1 MREKCARLPLR
12 MSCVDQHAQLRA
24 GSANKFSSGR
34 GGEAIGEHD
43 QPGHNQVHL
52 LRQICMNQL
61 PALSGPELVF
71 GLVGAVG
78 SDLQAVTRTLIS
90 ELERVRYRVEEF
102 TSVLSSISSIVMPT
116 SAMEVSNL
124 SSSAFEST

>member
-1 MREKCARLPLR
+1 
-12 MSCVDQHAQLRA
+12 
-24 GSANKFSSGR
+24 
-34 GGEAIGEHD
+34 
-43 QPGHNQVHL
+43 
-52 LRQICMNQL
+52 MNQL